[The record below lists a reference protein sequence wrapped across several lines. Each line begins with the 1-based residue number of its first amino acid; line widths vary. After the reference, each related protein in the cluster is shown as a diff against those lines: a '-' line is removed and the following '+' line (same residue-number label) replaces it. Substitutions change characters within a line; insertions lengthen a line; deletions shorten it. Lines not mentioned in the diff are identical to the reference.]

1 MSNNQNITSED
12 GATSGFLN
20 SDSNIRLGV
29 GGLMSEKFSNINP
42 IYGSESSRFRLY
54 TAVRYGK
61 MFILKGVGHRYVN
74 DSLCQALLAK
84 EFELGISLDHPYI
97 RRTIGFENIE
107 GIGNV
112 IVLEYIDGVSLGDAL
127 EKRLIN
133 RGQIKRILRDIADT
147 LEYLENRQILHR
159 DIKPANILLTHS
171 GFHVKL
177 IDFSHADSESYV
189 MFKDAAG
196 TNRYIAP
203 ELLDGSA
210 SPSVKSDVY
219 SFGMLAKD
227 LADYSGDDGLEEIAK
242 RCCSPNPDSRPGSF
256 SDALKLSPLYSIRSG
271 VKRFLYSKVLTIL
284 LLISLLALWF
294 YIIKSLL

>member
-1 MSNNQNITSED
+1 MSNKQNITSED
-12 GATSGFLN
+12 GATSGFLT

-42 IYGSESSRFRLY
+42 IYGSDSSRFRLY

-84 EFELGISLDHPYI
+84 EFELGITLDHPNI
-97 RRTIGFENIE
+97 RRTIGFENID

-112 IVLEYIDGVSLGDAL
+112 IVLEFIDGVSLGDAL
-127 EKRLIN
+127 EKRLLRDEDIW
-133 RGQIKRILRDIADT
+133 RILREIADT
-147 LEYLENRQILHR
+147 LDYLENRQILHR

-189 MFKDAAG
+189 MLKDAAG

-210 SPSVKSDVY
+210 SPSVKSDMY
-219 SFGMLAKD
+219 SFGMVAGD
-227 LADYSGDDGLEEIAK
+227 LARYSGNDSLSEIARK
-242 RCCSPNPDSRPGSF
+242 CCASDPEARPDSFP
-256 SDALKLSPLYSIRSG
+256 AAIKLSGLSSIRSMARRLSRSLYLT
-271 VKRFLYSKVLTIL
+271 VFL
-284 LLISLLALWF
+284 LLALLAIWF
-294 YIIKSLL
+294 YILKFLL